1 MNLNNYNILQDINNE
16 NNVFQENINIV
27 SKTTFYLNL
36 KDITGIKDENKKIIK
51 EEKEEAEVEEM
62 EKEEVEEKEMEKEE
76 VEEENYDILTSFKI
90 TEKII
95 TYLKEKYIY
104 RNCYDAIISE
114 IEKHL
119 KNVHKITFQKNF
131 LMTGNKGIGKRI
143 CSLVLLNYF
152 VNHYKNNILYYFS
165 KSYSKEEVY
174 KYEEDKCESIDF
186 ASCNTC
192 KTNKDKALIIQMQM

>member
-1 MNLNNYNILQDINNE
+1 MNLNNYNILPDINNE

-36 KDITGIKDENKKIIK
+36 KDITEEEVLHSTGIKDENKKIIK

-104 RNCYDAIISE
+104 RDCYDAIISE

-119 KNVHKITFQKNF
+119 KNVHKLTFQKNF
-131 LMTGNKGIGKRI
+131 LITGNKGIGKRI

-152 VNHYKNNILYYFS
+152 C
-165 KSYSKEEVY
+165 

-192 KTNKDKALIIQMQM
+192 KTNKDKSIDF